1 MQTGQVKT
9 FMKSLRLEWILNAQY
24 MTKVYLYHMIHSQ
37 RVKNASREAK
47 TSHLQAE
54 MNL

>member
-24 MTKVYLYHMIHSQ
+24 MTKVYLPYDSLSESE
-37 RVKNASREAK
+37 KC
-47 TSHLQAE
+47 
-54 MNL
+54 